1 MKIIKL
7 SGPSEQC
14 EPCVATI
21 GFFDGVHRGH
31 RYLLSHITRDAK
43 ANGLASTAVT
53 FDVHPRKVL
62 QTDYQPQL
70 LTTIDE
76 KLLLLSK
83 TGVDNCALL
92 HFDKAMSEM
101 TATDFMRDILAERLN
116 VKKLYIGYDHHFG
129 HDTGATFED
138 YCRYGRQ
145 LGIEVMRS
153 PAFTINGSNISS
165 SLIRKYLLDGEIE
178 LANNG
183 LGYPYTILGKVV
195 SGYRI
200 GHRIGFPTANIDMSG
215 QDKIMPAPGVYAVKA
230 RLSDSVVFMHGMMNI
245 GTRPTF
251 DGTSLTIEVNLF
263 NFNGDLYGRDLLIS
277 FIHRIRQERKFSSA
291 GELSEQLKKDKILVE
306 QQFAKDIELES

>member
-116 VKKLYIGYDHHFG
+116 VKKP
-129 HDTGATFED
+129 
-138 YCRYGRQ
+138 
-145 LGIEVMRS
+145 V
-153 PAFTINGSNISS
+153 
-165 SLIRKYLLDGEIE
+165 
-178 LANNG
+178 
-183 LGYPYTILGKVV
+183 
-195 SGYRI
+195 
-200 GHRIGFPTANIDMSG
+200 HR
-215 QDKIMPAPGVYAVKA
+215 
-230 RLSDSVVFMHGMMNI
+230 L
-245 GTRPTF
+245 
-251 DGTSLTIEVNLF
+251 
-263 NFNGDLYGRDLLIS
+263 
-277 FIHRIRQERKFSSA
+277 
-291 GELSEQLKKDKILVE
+291 
-306 QQFAKDIELES
+306 